1 MPREGGRP
9 VRTLVIDNYDSYTYN
24 IVQLLATV
32 NGRQPDVLRNDDATW
47 ARLELREFD
56 NIVISPGPGHPGRKR
71 DFGHSRSALA
81 CGLPVLG
88 VCLGHQG
95 IGQVAG
101 AEVRRAP
108 QPRHG
113 HVTRVRHDGRDLF
126 AGIPQEFAAVRYHS
140 LCIAEPLPRALV
152 PTAWAEDGVVMAVRH
167 RELPHWGVQFHP
179 ESIATEY
186 GVELFENF
194 RRLSQRSARR
204 ARPLPPRPA
213 EPESQR
219 RPATQPA
226 SARWQVHAVRLP
238 GAVDTESVFV
248 GLHAAS
254 RYAFWLD
261 SSQVVDGYSRFSFLG
276 DASGPLSEVLS
287 YRLADG
293 AVTVATTGREPYRE
307 DGSIFDVL
315 ERRLADR
322 PVDGGEELPFDLASG
337 YVGYFG
343 YECKADCG
351 ADSRHSAANRPSA
364 ANRHRAQTPDA
375 VWMLAD
381 RLIVVDHAQDTT
393 YLVTLSTA
401 DAESV
406 RQAGTWLA
414 EAEAV
419 LAVLPPAE
427 PPTPVPGQGWPAG
440 APERWLMRSHRDY
453 LADVAECQQQLRVGE
468 SYEICLTNR
477 LRLPAGLDPLADY
490 RRLRRVNPAPYAA
503 YLHFGELVIAC
514 SSPERFLRID
524 RSRGV
529 ESKPIKGTAPRGG
542 NPVEDEELRASLVR
556 SAKARAENLMIVDLL
571 RNDLGRVCATGS
583 VCVPAYLATETYA
596 TVHQLVSTVRGTL
609 RREVT
614 AVRCAQACF
623 PGGSMTGAPKHR
635 TMEIIDRL
643 ESEARGVYSGA
654 LGYFSLGGGADLN
667 IVIRTAVQFG
677 DDVTVGAGGAI
688 VLASDPQAEYDEM
701 ILKALAPLRA
711 LSTHGSQREPV
722 GRDVE
727 WGVADHPD
735 LSGVHGPAE
744 HRTGPLDAQPGQ
756 LGAVR

>member
-1 MPREGGRP
+1 
-9 VRTLVIDNYDSYTYN
+9 VIDNYDSYTYN
-24 IVQLLATV
+24 IVSLLATV
-32 NGRQPDVLRNDDATW
+32 NGRQPEVFRNDDVTW
-47 ARLELREFD
+47 AGLDLREFD

-140 LCIAEPLPRALV
+140 LCIAEPLPRVLV
-152 PTAWAEDGVVMAVRH
+152 PAAWAEDGVVMAVSH

-194 RRLSQRSARR
+194 RRLTRQSRQSKRR
-204 ARPLPPRPA
+204 ARPLPSRTVQPEPQPRPA
-213 EPESQR
+213 SL
-219 RPATQPA
+219 
-226 SARWQVHAVRLP
+226 ARTRLRVHAVQLP

-307 DGSIFDVL
+307 EGSIFDVL
-315 ERRLADR
+315 ERRLAAR
-322 PVDGGEELPFDLASG
+322 PVDGGEELPFDLAGG

-351 ADSRHSAANRPSA
+351 AATRHGG

-381 RLIVVDHAQDTT
+381 RLIVVDHAQDAT
-393 YLVTLSTA
+393 YLVALSTV

-406 RQAGTWLA
+406 RQAGTWLVQ
-414 EAEAV
+414 AEAV

-427 PPTPVPGQGWPAG
+427 PPTPAPDPPWPARE
-440 APERWLMRSHRDY
+440 PERWLVRAKRDY
-453 LADVAECQQQLRVGE
+453 LADVAECQRQLRAGE

-477 LRLPAGLDPLADY
+477 LRLPAGTDPLADY

-514 SSPERFLRID
+514 SSPERFLRVD

-529 ESKPIKGTAPRGG
+529 ESKPIKGTAPRGC
-542 NPVEDEELRASLVR
+542 NPVEDEELRSTLVR
-556 SAKARAENLMIVDLL
+556 SAKTRAENLMIVDLL
-571 RNDLGRVCATGS
+571 RNDLSRVCETGS
-583 VCVPAYLATETYA
+583 VCVPTYLTTETYA

-643 ESEARGVYSGA
+643 ESDARGVYSGA
-654 LGYFSLGGGADLN
+654 LGYFGLGGGTDLN

-677 DDVTVGAGGAI
+677 DNVTVGAGGAI

-711 LSTHGSQREPV
+711 LSTHAAAAPTRRS
-722 GRDVE
+722 
-727 WGVADHPD
+727 
-735 LSGVHGPAE
+735 S
-744 HRTGPLDAQPGQ
+744 
-756 LGAVR
+756 LGATPFHPSNVR

>member
-1 MPREGGRP
+1 VGP

-32 NGRQPDVLRNDDATW
+32 NGRQPEVLRNDDPAW
-47 ARLELREFD
+47 AGLDLCEFD
-56 NIVISPGPGHPGRKR
+56 NIVISPGPGHPGRTR
-71 DFGHSRSALA
+71 DFGHSRSALT

-95 IGQVAG
+95 IGQLAG

-126 AGIPQEFAAVRYHS
+126 EGIPQEFAAVRYHS
-140 LCIAEPLPRALV
+140 LCIAEPLPQALV

-167 RELPHWGVQFHP
+167 RERPHWGVQFHP

-186 GVELFENF
+186 GFELFENF
-194 RRLSQRSARR
+194 RRLSRR
-204 ARPLPPRPA
+204 PGRRVRPLPPRPVEPHPVEPRPVESRTVEPGLEPGPAA
-213 EPESQR
+213 ELATCTGA
-219 RPATQPA
+219 PAV
-226 SARWQVHAVRLP
+226 RLRVHAVRLR
-238 GAVDTESVFV
+238 GAADTESVFV
-248 GLHAAS
+248 GLYARS

-261 SSQVVDGYSRFSFLG
+261 SSRVVEGYARFSFLG
-276 DASGPLSEVLS
+276 DALGPLSEVLS

-293 AVTVATTGREPYRE
+293 AVAVTASGREPSWE

-322 PVDGGEELPFDLASG
+322 PVDGAEELPFDLAGG

-343 YECKADCG
+343 YELKADCG
-351 ADSRHSAANRPSA
+351 AT
-364 ANRHRAQTPDA
+364 NRHQAQTPDA

-381 RLIVVDHAQDTT
+381 RLIAVDHAQDVT
-393 YLVTLSTA
+393 YLVALSTA

-406 RQAGTWLA
+406 RQAGMWLV
-414 EAEAV
+414 ETEAV

-427 PPTPVPGQGWPAG
+427 PPTPVPDSQWPDG
-440 APERWLMRSHRDY
+440 DPERWLVRAKGDY
-453 LADVAECQQQLRVGE
+453 LADVAECQRQLRTGE
-468 SYEICLTNR
+468 SYEICLTTR
-477 LRLPAGLDPLADY
+477 LRLPAGRDPLTDY

-503 YLHFGELVIAC
+503 YLNFDELVVAC
-514 SSPERFLRID
+514 SSPERFLRVD
-524 RSRGV
+524 RSRSV
-529 ESKPIKGTAPRGG
+529 ESKPIKGTAPRGTD
-542 NPVEDEELRASLVR
+542 PAHDEELRASLTR
-556 SAKARAENLMIVDLL
+556 CAKTRAENLMIVDLL
-571 RNDLGRVCATGS
+571 RNDLGRVCETGS
-583 VCVPAYLATETYA
+583 ICVPTYLATETYA

-609 RREVT
+609 RREVS

-654 LGYFSLGGGADLN
+654 LGYFGLVGGADLN
-667 IVIRTAVQFG
+667 IVIRTAVQCG
-677 DDVTVGAGGAI
+677 DDLTVGAGGAI

-711 LSTHGSQREPV
+711 LSIHTAWIAEPPCYTLERYSGNSSV
-722 GRDVE
+722 S
-727 WGVADHPD
+727 AD
-735 LSGVHGPAE
+735 
-744 HRTGPLDAQPGQ
+744 RT
-756 LGAVR
+756 

>member
-1 MPREGGRP
+1 VGP
-9 VRTLVIDNYDSYTYN
+9 VRTLVIDNYDSYTHN

-32 NGRQPDVLRNDDATW
+32 NGRQPDVLRNDDAAW
-47 ARLELREFD
+47 AGLDLREFD

-71 DFGHSRSALA
+71 DFGHSRSALT
-81 CGLPVLG
+81 CGLPALG

-95 IGQVAG
+95 IGQLAG

-126 AGIPQEFAAVRYHS
+126 EGLPQEFAAVRYHS

-167 RELPHWGVQFHP
+167 RERPHWGVQFHP
-179 ESIATEY
+179 ESVATEY
-186 GVELFENF
+186 GFELFENF
-194 RRLSQRSARR
+194 LRLSRR
-204 ARPLPPRPA
+204 PRRRVRPLPPRPVEPRPVELRPVEPRPLEAGLEPSPAA
-213 EPESQR
+213 EPATSTGA
-219 RPATQPA
+219 PAV
-226 SARWQVHAVRLP
+226 RLRVHAVRLRS
-238 GAVDTESVFV
+238 AADTESVFV
-248 GLHAAS
+248 SLHARS

-261 SSQVVDGYSRFSFLG
+261 SSRVVEGYARFSFLG

-293 AVTVATTGREPYRE
+293 AVAVAASGREPFWE

-322 PVDGGEELPFDLASG
+322 PVDGAEELPFDLAGG

-343 YECKADCG
+343 YELKADCG
-351 ADSRHSAANRPSA
+351 AT
-364 ANRHRAQTPDA
+364 NRHQAQTPDA

-381 RLIVVDHAQDTT
+381 RLIAVDHAQDVT
-393 YLVTLSTA
+393 YLVALSTA

-406 RQAGTWLA
+406 RQAGAWLA
-414 EAEAV
+414 ETEAI

-427 PPTPVPGQGWPAG
+427 PPTPVPDPQWPDG
-440 APERWLMRSHRDY
+440 DPERWLVRAKGDY
-453 LADVAECQQQLRVGE
+453 LADVAECQRQLHAGE

-477 LRLPAGLDPLADY
+477 LRLPAGRDPLTDY

-503 YLHFGELVIAC
+503 YLHCDELVVAC
-514 SSPERFLRID
+514 SSPERFLRVD
-524 RSRGV
+524 RSRSV
-529 ESKPIKGTAPRGG
+529 ESKPIKGTAPRGTD
-542 NPVEDEELRASLVR
+542 PAQDEELRASLAR
-556 SAKARAENLMIVDLL
+556 CAKTRAENLMIVDLL
-571 RNDLGRVCATGS
+571 RNDLGRVCETGS
-583 VCVPAYLATETYA
+583 ICVPTYLATETYA

-609 RREVT
+609 RREVS

-654 LGYFSLGGGADLN
+654 LGYFGLGGGADLN
-667 IVIRTAVQFG
+667 IVIRTAVQCG
-677 DDVTVGAGGAI
+677 EDLTVGTGGAI
-688 VLASDPQAEYDEM
+688 VLASNPQAEYDEM

-711 LSTHGSQREPV
+711 LSIHTAWIAEPPCHTLERYS
-722 GRDVE
+722 GNSSLS
-727 WGVADHPD
+727 AD
-735 LSGVHGPAE
+735 
-744 HRTGPLDAQPGQ
+744 RT
-756 LGAVR
+756 

>member
-1 MPREGGRP
+1 M
-9 VRTLVIDNYDSYTYN
+9 RTLVIDNYDSYTYN

-32 NGRQPDVLRNDDATW
+32 NGRQPAVLRNDDPTW
-47 ARLELREFD
+47 AGLDLREFD

-95 IGQVAG
+95 IGQWAG
-101 AEVRRAP
+101 AEVRPAP

-126 AGIPQEFAAVRYHS
+126 EGIPPEFAAVRYHS

-152 PTAWAEDGVVMAVRH
+152 PTAWAEDGVVMAVCH

-186 GVELFENF
+186 GAELIENF
-194 RRLSQRSARR
+194 RRLSRRSKRR
-204 ARPLPPRPA
+204 VRPLPSRPA
-213 EPESQR
+213 EPGPEPRPTPESV
-219 RPATQPA
+219 APA
-226 SARWQVHAVRLP
+226 SARLRVHAVRLR

-254 RYAFWLD
+254 RYVFWLD
-261 SSQVVDGYSRFSFLG
+261 SSQVMDGYSRFSFLG

-287 YRLADG
+287 YRLVGG
-293 AVTVATTGREPYRE
+293 AVAVTATGRELSWE

-322 PVDGGEELPFDLASG
+322 PVDGGEELPFDLIGG

-351 ADSRHSAANRPSA
+351 A
-364 ANRHRAQTPDA
+364 ANRHRARTPDA

-381 RLIVVDHAQDTT
+381 RLIVVDHAEDAT
-393 YLVTLSTA
+393 YLVALSTA
-401 DAESV
+401 EAESV

-414 EAEAV
+414 QTEAV

-427 PPTPVPGQGWPAG
+427 PPTPDLGPTRWPGAD
-440 APERWLMRSHRDY
+440 PEWWLVRAHQDY
-453 LADVAECQQQLRVGE
+453 LADVEECQRQLRAGE

-477 LRLPAGLDPLADY
+477 LRLPARLDPLTDY
-490 RRLRRVNPAPYAA
+490 RRLRRINPAPYAA
-503 YLHFGELVIAC
+503 YLHFDELVIAC
-514 SSPERFLRID
+514 SSPERFLRVD

-529 ESKPIKGTAPRGG
+529 ESKPIKGTAPRGTD
-542 NPVEDEELRASLVR
+542 PVEDEELRASLQR
-556 SAKARAENLMIVDLL
+556 SAKTRAENLMIVDLL
-571 RNDLGRVCATGS
+571 RNDLGRVCETGS
-583 VCVPAYLATETYA
+583 VCVPTYLATETYA

-609 RREVT
+609 RQGVT

-623 PGGSMTGAPKHR
+623 PGGSMTGAPKLR

-643 ESEARGVYSGA
+643 EGEARGVYSGA
-654 LGYFSLGGGADLN
+654 LGYFGLGGGADLN

-711 LSTHGSQREPV
+711 LSTHAANSCSHSRRG
-722 GRDVE
+722 GRVP
-727 WGVADHPD
+727 ATPPLPTAPHPII
-735 LSGVHGPAE
+735 
-744 HRTGPLDAQPGQ
+744 
-756 LGAVR
+756 

>member
-1 MPREGGRP
+1 M
-9 VRTLVIDNYDSYTYN
+9 RTLVIDNYDSYTYN
-24 IVQLLATV
+24 IVALLATV
-32 NGRQPDVLRNDDATW
+32 NGTQPAVLRNDDATW
-47 ARLELREFD
+47 AGLDMREFD

-81 CGLPVLG
+81 RGLPVLG

-95 IGQVAG
+95 IGLLAG
-101 AEVRRAP
+101 AEVRCAP

-126 AGIPQEFAAVRYHS
+126 EGIPQEFAAVRYHS

-152 PTAWAEDGVVMAVRH
+152 PTAWAEDGVVMAVCH

-194 RRLSQRSARR
+194 RRLSGRSRHR
-204 ARPLPPRPA
+204 AKSLPSPTVQPDPQHRPA
-213 EPESQR
+213 PQ
-219 RPATQPA
+219 PATPA
-226 SARWQVHAVRLP
+226 SARLRVHAVQLP
-238 GAVDTESVFV
+238 GAVDTESVFA

-293 AVTVATTGREPYRE
+293 AVAVATTGREPYRE
-307 DGSIFDVL
+307 EGSIFDVL

-322 PVDGGEELPFDLASG
+322 PVDGSEGLPFDLAGG

-343 YECKADCG
+343 YELKADCG
-351 ADSRHSAANRPSA
+351 AANRRGA

-381 RLIVVDHAQDTT
+381 RLIVVDHAQDVT
-393 YLVTLSTA
+393 YLVALSTA
-401 DAESV
+401 AAESV

-414 EAEAV
+414 QAEAV

-427 PPTPVPGQGWPAG
+427 PPTPVRGPRWPEG
-440 APERWLMRSHRDY
+440 DPERWLVRAHRDY
-453 LADVAECQQQLRVGE
+453 LADVAECQRQLRAGE

-477 LRLPAGLDPLADY
+477 LRLPAGPDPLADY

-514 SSPERFLRID
+514 SSPERFLRVD

-529 ESKPIKGTAPRGG
+529 ESKPIKGTAPRGTE
-542 NPVEDEELRASLVR
+542 PVEDEELRASLAR
-556 SAKARAENLMIVDLL
+556 SAKTRAENLMIVDLL
-571 RNDLGRVCATGS
+571 RNDLGRVCETGS
-583 VCVPAYLATETYA
+583 VCVPTYLATETYA
-596 TVHQLVSTVRGTL
+596 TVHQLVSTVRGAL

-614 AVRCAQACF
+614 AVRCAQTCF

-635 TMEIIDRL
+635 TMEIIDWL

-654 LGYFSLGGGADLN
+654 LGYFGLGGGADLN
-667 IVIRTAVQFG
+667 IVIRTMVQFG

-688 VLASDPQAEYDEM
+688 VLASDPQEEYEEM

-722 GRDVE
+722 GER
-727 WGVADHPD
+727 
-735 LSGVHGPAE
+735 
-744 HRTGPLDAQPGQ
+744 R
-756 LGAVR
+756 

>member
-1 MPREGGRP
+1 M
-9 VRTLVIDNYDSYTYN
+9 RTLVIDNYDSYTYN

-32 NGRQPDVLRNDDATW
+32 NGRQPAVLRNDDVTW
-47 ARLELREFD
+47 AGLDLREFD
-56 NIVISPGPGHPGRKR
+56 NIVISPGPGHPGRTR

-95 IGQVAG
+95 IGQLAG
-101 AEVRRAP
+101 AEVRYAP

-113 HVTRVRHDGRDLF
+113 HLTRVRHDGRDLF
-126 AGIPQEFAAVRYHS
+126 DGIPQEFAAVRYHS
-140 LCIAEPLPRALV
+140 LCIAEPLPRALA
-152 PTAWAEDGVVMAVRH
+152 PTAWAEDGVVMAVCH

-186 GVELFENF
+186 GAELFENF
-194 RRLSQRSARR
+194 RRLSRKSRR
-204 ARPLPPRPA
+204 RVTPLPSRTVEPQATKPQPQPRPA
-213 EPESQR
+213 P
-219 RPATQPA
+219 QPV
-226 SARWQVHAVRLP
+226 SARLRVHGVRLR
-238 GAVDTESVFV
+238 GAIDAESVFM

-293 AVTVATTGREPYRE
+293 AVTVTATGRPPSWE

-322 PVDGGEELPFDLASG
+322 PVDGGEELPFDLAGG

-343 YECKADCG
+343 YELKADCG
-351 ADSRHSAANRPSA
+351 A
-364 ANRHRAQTPDA
+364 ANRHQAQTPDA

-381 RLIVVDHAQDTT
+381 RLVVIDHAEGAT
-393 YLVTLSTA
+393 YLVALSTA

-406 RQAGTWLA
+406 LQAGTWLA
-414 EAEAV
+414 QTEAV

-427 PPTPVPGQGWPAG
+427 PPMPVPSPPWPDG
-440 APERWLMRSHRDY
+440 DPERWLVRARRDY
-453 LADVAECQQQLRVGE
+453 LADVAECQRQLRAGE

-477 LRLPAGLDPLADY
+477 LRLPAGPDPLTGY
-490 RRLRRVNPAPYAA
+490 RRLRRINPAPYAA
-503 YLHFGELVIAC
+503 YLHFGELAVAC
-514 SSPERFLRID
+514 SSPERFLRVD
-524 RSRGV
+524 RSRVV
-529 ESKPIKGTAPRGG
+529 ESKPIKGTAPRGTD
-542 NPVEDEELRASLVR
+542 PVEDEELRASLAR
-556 SAKARAENLMIVDLL
+556 SAKNRAENLMIVDLL
-571 RNDLGRVCATGS
+571 RNDLGRVCETGS
-583 VCVPAYLATETYA
+583 VCVPTYLATETYA

-623 PGGSMTGAPKHR
+623 PGGSMTGAPKLR

-654 LGYFSLGGGADLN
+654 LGYFGLGGGADLN
-667 IVIRTAVQFG
+667 IVIRTAVQCG
-677 DDVTVGAGGAI
+677 DNVTVGAGGAI

-711 LSTHGSQREPV
+711 LSTHTAATPARLSSAGATPF
-722 GRDVE
+722 
-727 WGVADHPD
+727 HPSN
-735 LSGVHGPAE
+735 L
-744 HRTGPLDAQPGQ
+744 R
-756 LGAVR
+756 